1 MTDKRAQVKARFLAE
16 GISISEWAK
25 ARGFKRF
32 LVYRVLNG
40 SCKATRGEAHKMR
53 SRWVLRPSQR
63 RSNFGLW
70 SRPPK
75 CRDG

>member
-40 SCKATRGEAHKMR
+40 SCKATRGEAHKIA
-53 SRWVLRPSQR
+53 VALGLKAEPKTLQFRPVVEAA
-63 RSNFGLW
+63 
-70 SRPPK
+70 
-75 CRDG
+75 